1 MVACTRKEASCILGN
16 FFGELCPICEICRE
30 LLDDELALKTASGLT
45 LEGEAVLVIEG
56 HSSITGKP
64 AKVKLTDYGFEFF
77 GDITEIARIRNARCC
92 YIVNRGYN
100 SARNFNW
107 NSSGNRNVNLGFRPA
122 L

>member
-1 MVACTRKEASCILGN
+1 MSPERSVPREAPAQARDHAGV
-16 FFGELCPICEICRE
+16 R
-30 LLDDELALKTASGLT
+30 LDDELALKTASGLT

-92 YIVNRGYN
+92 YIGTVHTAKEG
-100 SARNFNW
+100 
-107 NSSGNRNVNLGFRPA
+107 
-122 L
+122 